1 MKTTK
6 HLVLLALLAAIIFV
20 QEEILTFL
28 PNIQLTV
35 FLLVLYS
42 KKLGMK
48 DTLIIVVIHTL
59 LDNLVMG
66 SLNPMVITTMLVGWG
81 LVPILLNT
89 VFKKLD
95 DNLSLAFC
103 GILFALIYSWLFVAI
118 STTAFQ
124 MNFWTYIKADII
136 FEIALA
142 ASSFLS
148 ILWLYNPCS
157 HVFDKLNH

>member
-89 VFKKLD
+89 VFKKLN

-118 STTAFQ
+118 STTVFQ
-124 MNFWTYIKADII
+124 MNFWTYVKADII

-148 ILWLYNPCS
+148 ILWLYNPCGR
-157 HVFDKLNH
+157 VFDKLNK